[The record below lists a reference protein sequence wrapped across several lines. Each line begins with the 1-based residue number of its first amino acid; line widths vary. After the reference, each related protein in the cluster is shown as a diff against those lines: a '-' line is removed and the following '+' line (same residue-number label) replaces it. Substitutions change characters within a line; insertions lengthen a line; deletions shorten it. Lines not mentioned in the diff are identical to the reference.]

1 MTHVSKETEL
11 TNVKNSSNKLSTAI
25 INIWIF
31 LTDPDFKEIFSERF
45 LDKLL
50 HPDN

>member
-11 TNVKNSSNKLSTAI
+11 TNLKNSNKLSTAI

-31 LTDPDFKEIFSERF
+31 LTDPDFKEIFLVRF